1 MDTIRVN
8 KAEVIERLRDN
19 RNQHENT
26 YHEAMA
32 GWRAQ
37 GAAKLRELAAEL
49 DAGGSPGALY
59 LKLER
64 PENHTEDYDI
74 VLGMLELSVEDEIE
88 MTLANYRN
96 YILDMWH
103 WSEKFRTTASA
114 YSIQH

>member
-8 KAEVIERLRDN
+8 KAEVIERLRAN

-26 YHEAMA
+26 YAEAMA
-32 GWRAQ
+32 GWRSQ
-37 GAAKLRELAAEL
+37 SSAKLRELAAEL
-49 DAGGSPGALY
+49 DAGGSPSLY
-59 LKLER
+59 IKLER
-64 PENHTEDYDI
+64 PEDHTEEYDI
-74 VLGMLELSVEDEIE
+74 VLGMLDLSVEDEIE